1 MIQLNKAYWNF
12 RYDQQR
18 TGWDTGSITTPLKE
32 YFDQLTD
39 RDLRIL
45 IPGAGN
51 AYEAEYLISKGF
63 KNVDVLDISDR
74 AISLFK
80 SRVPDF
86 PNDHI
91 YNENFFDHRNTYD
104 IIIEQTF
111 FCALD
116 PTFRKAYSKKCD
128 DLLRPSGKVV
138 GLLWNHEFGNPEPP
152 FGGSMAEYLELFSV
166 HFKVDILDLAYN
178 SIKPRSGR
186 ELFIKLIKK

>member
-91 YNENFFDHRNTYD
+91 YNENFFDHRNVPGR
-104 IIIEQTF
+104 
-111 FCALD
+111 L
-116 PTFRKAYSKKCD
+116 KKF
-128 DLLRPSGKVV
+128 V
-138 GLLWNHEFGNPEPP
+138 
-152 FGGSMAEYLELFSV
+152 
-166 HFKVDILDLAYN
+166 
-178 SIKPRSGR
+178 
-186 ELFIKLIKK
+186 